1 MKFIYGCY
9 TSYHEKGR
17 KNQIGAN
24 VGDGI
29 GALLGRIESTFKLR
43 HVGIGFVWAWLYC
56 VYGTPVL
63 FDTTGVSI
71 NADGSWIVSAATV
84 VVAFFAGGFAFRR
97 KRVGPRS
104 PLPILAPSALSL
116 GTLLSLLGP
125 SMGEVAV
132 VSGGV
137 LTGAG
142 YALTSI
148 LWAMALAS
156 VDVEELEAAIPL
168 STFVTLFCS
177 LIIPAL
183 QTEVAAVVSAVLP
196 LISGALLIE
205 CFRKDGAA
213 PTRDVA
219 SGARSDRTSGEWRR
233 NESGRRH
240 DRTWVPY
247 LLKVSV
253 LLLVIYLVIGWEAA
267 NFSSS
272 NAFSLLNYDLASLV
286 SNFAAVLFAI
296 LLVLFSKR
304 VSFSGLFR
312 WVMPFLIASLALF
325 LFPGSFAHFGT
336 SVINSTCDTLIE
348 VLLFLFVLSLAK
360 THGASAA
367 LCIGLANGFVQVGV
381 LAGNLLGRFS
391 AEAAAPFDLHSIGLA
406 LIALVALA
414 MIAIPQKDPVADDL
428 SAAGSSLAADSVDEA
443 LARACLRIQKRCGL
457 SDRETEIA
465 VLLAKGRTR
474 PYIREQLFI
483 STNTV
488 ATHIKHIYGKLGI
501 HSKEEL
507 IDMVNSEASAK

>member
-1 MKFIYGCY
+1 M
-9 TSYHEKGR
+9 
-17 KNQIGAN
+17 
-24 VGDGI
+24 GDGI

-43 HVGIGFVWAWLYC
+43 HIGIGFVWAWLYC
-56 VYGTPVL
+56 VYGTPIL

-71 NADGSWIVSAATV
+71 NADSSWIVSAATV
-84 VVAFFAGGFAFRR
+84 IVAFFVGGFAFQR

-104 PLPILAPSALSL
+104 PLPILAPLALSL

-132 VSGGV
+132 VGGGV
-137 LTGAG
+137 LTGVG
-142 YALTSI
+142 YALTNI

-183 QTEVAAVVSAVLP
+183 QTEVAAAVSAALP
-196 LISGALLIE
+196 LISGALLVV
-205 CFRKDGAA
+205 CFRKDYAASAWGA
-213 PTRDVA
+213 
-219 SGARSDRTSGEWRR
+219 TSGTQLSCTSTCGRQ
-233 NESGRRH
+233 NESGCWH
-240 DRTWVPY
+240 NGDWMSY
-247 LLKVSV
+247 LLKVST

-267 NFSSS
+267 NFSSN
-272 NAFSLLNYDLASLV
+272 NAFKVMSYDLASLV

-325 LFPGSFAHFGT
+325 LFPGSVAHFGT
-336 SVINSTCDTLIE
+336 SVINSTCDTLIG

-391 AEAAAPFDLHSIGLA
+391 AEAAMPFDLHSAGLV
-406 LIALVALA
+406 LIAAVALA
-414 MIAIPQKDPVADDL
+414 MIAIPQKDPAADD
-428 SAAGSSLAADSVDEA
+428 SPSIGSSLTANSVDEA
-443 LARACLRIQKRCGL
+443 LARACLRIQERYGL

-488 ATHIKHIYGKLGI
+488 ATHIKHIYGKLDI